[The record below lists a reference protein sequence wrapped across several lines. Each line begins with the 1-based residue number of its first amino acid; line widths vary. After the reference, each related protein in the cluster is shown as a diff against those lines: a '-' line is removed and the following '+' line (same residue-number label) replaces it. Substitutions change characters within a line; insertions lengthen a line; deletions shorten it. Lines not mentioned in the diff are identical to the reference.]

1 MEIRNTAHIAASVDE
16 VWASLGK
23 IEEIASCIPGAN
35 VTERLADDRYAGEVR
50 VKVGP
55 LGLTLGGE
63 VVVEAIDDADRSMRL
78 RMSARDRRGMGQV
91 AANVHL
97 LVRGSAEAA
106 DLEIVTDAVLQ
117 GPVAQFGRQGV
128 VDAISRRLLGEFA
141 RCLEG
146 RLARPAPAPP
156 A

>member
-1 MEIRNTAHIAASVDE
+1 MEIRNSTHIAASADE
-16 VWASLGK
+16 VWASLTA
-23 IEEIASCIPGAN
+23 IEEVASCIPGAT

-63 VVVEAIDDADRSMRL
+63 VVVDTIDDAERSMRL
-78 RMSARDRRGMGQV
+78 RMSARDRRGLGQV
-91 AANVHL
+91 TANVTL
-97 LVRGSAEAA
+97 QVRGSPEAA
-106 DLEIVTDAVLQ
+106 DLEIVTDATLQ
-117 GPVAQFGRQGV
+117 GPVAQFGRQGI
-128 VDAISRRLLGEFA
+128 VDAISTRLLGEFA

-146 RLARPAPAPP
+146 RLARPAVAPP